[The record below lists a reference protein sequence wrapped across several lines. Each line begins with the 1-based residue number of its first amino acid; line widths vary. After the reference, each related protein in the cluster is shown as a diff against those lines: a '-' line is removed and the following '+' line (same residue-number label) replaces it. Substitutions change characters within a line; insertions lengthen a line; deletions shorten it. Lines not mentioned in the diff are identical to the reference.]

1 MKPIELPFPI
11 SSSQKDLLYKC
22 RKYNDITPGNIEE
35 HSQVVIEIKPKR
47 KNTDKATSSK
57 IVPDDNLEIKKE
69 ENIV

>member
-11 SSSQKDLLYKC
+11 SSSQKDLLYKY

-35 HSQVVIEIKPKR
+35 HPQVVIEIKPKR

-69 ENIV
+69 ENIL